1 MEAMHLSELK
11 KGMKFPEYIHTL
23 SDDIINKYLAGIEE
37 NDPLYLDK
45 DYAAQSIFGHLI
57 VPPTSISIY
66 VTPSRV
72 LKTIKKKPPSGMIQ
86 TGQRYEFYHP
96 IRVGETVTVRGSI
109 EDVYQKKNRVY
120 VVLKG
125 EAFDSQGTMAAV
137 SYLTFIWPSQP
148 GEQNDK

>member
-1 MEAMHLSELK
+1 METMHLAELK
-11 KGMKFPEYIHTL
+11 KGMQFPEYTHTL
-23 SDDIINKYLAGIEE
+23 RDDIIKKYLAGIEE
-37 NDPLYLDK
+37 SDPLYVDQE
-45 DYAAQSIFGHLI
+45 AACPSNFGHVI

-72 LKTIKKKPPSGMIQ
+72 LRTIAKKPPPGMIQ

-109 EDVYQKKNRVY
+109 EDLYQKKGRDY

-125 EAFDSQGTMAAV
+125 EAFDSQGNKAAV
-137 SYLTFIWPSQP
+137 SYLTFIWTSQP
-148 GEQNDK
+148 GEKNDK

>member
-11 KGMKFPEYIHTL
+11 KGMQFPEYTHTL
-23 SDDIINKYLAGIEE
+23 SDDIIKKYLAGIEE
-37 NDPLYLDK
+37 NDPLYVDK
-45 DYAAQSIFGHLI
+45 EDASQSNFGHVI

-66 VTPSRV
+66 VTPSRA
-72 LKTIKKKPPSGMIQ
+72 LKTIEKKPPPGMIQ

-96 IRVGETVTVRGSI
+96 IRVGETVTVRGAI
-109 EDVYQKKNRVY
+109 EDVYQKKNRDY

-125 EAFDSQGTMAAV
+125 EAFNSNGTKAAV

-148 GEQNDK
+148 GEKSDK